1 MASLSERPARV
12 PSRKS
17 FALAALALCCSLTL
31 PAAAQAQDASA
42 VDACHKAITKGMSA
56 ASRGHIAVV
65 GRCLAGGRYAD
76 CQETDQHAIAHENE
90 LRHMVAG
97 EKSACQA
104 ALDSGATL
112 NDFGPTSCGN
122 AWNDCDTVVPVIAN
136 LDDLAE
142 CLVCHERGFH
152 FEIRDAIGLPRPA
165 PTDNDE
171 SRCTKRLTRLV
182 SKTIRKVLLDTAT
195 CARGNVKPFSCPAD
209 ASAASRFGRAL
220 ATFPK
225 NVGFCDIDEGKAPG
239 ALMNL
244 CGGVATDEAS
254 LATCLGGLAK
264 CLACHTT
271 NSALGQSADCAAF
284 SGFGDCDGMF

>member
-1 MASLSERPARV
+1 MR
-12 PSRKS
+12 SRKS
-17 FALAALALCCSLTL
+17 SATAVVALCFGLVLPASALAVD
-31 PAAAQAQDASA
+31 AAA

-56 ASRGHIAVV
+56 ASRGHIAIV
-65 GRCLAGGRYAD
+65 GRCLAGNRYMD
-76 CQETDQHAIAHENE
+76 CPVIDQHAIAHENE

-97 EKSACQA
+97 ENSACQA

-112 NDFGPTSCGN
+112 ADFGPTSCDN
-122 AWNDCDTVVPVIAN
+122 EWNDCDTAVPAIAS

-142 CLVCHERGFH
+142 CLVCQERGRD
-152 FEIRDAIGLPRPA
+152 FEIRDTLGLPRPA

-171 SRCTKRLTRLV
+171 SRCTKRLARLV
-182 SKTIRKVLLDTAT
+182 AKTIRKVLIDTAT

-209 ASAASRFGRAL
+209 PTAESRFGRAL

-225 NVGFCDIDEGKAPG
+225 NVGFCGIDDGKAPG

-254 LATCLGGLAK
+254 LATCLGGVAK
-264 CLACHTT
+264 CLACRTA

-284 SGFGDCDGMF
+284 SGFAGCDGMF